1 MPKTSASKLQS
12 LRESRTLNPAPESV
26 RHPAFAES
34 VFFDPNDLLQVKYEM
49 LRALEIDGQSIAG
62 TAEAFGLSR
71 PTVYEAKANFE
82 SKGLLG
88 LLPEKRGPKHPHKLT
103 PEVMKDVARW
113 IMEEPEI
120 DSSRLAARVKER
132 WRVIVHPR
140 TIEKALAREAKRG
153 RPKK

>member
-1 MPKTSASKLQS
+1 MPKTSASKLQA
-12 LRESRTLNPAPESV
+12 LRENGTLNPTPESV
-26 RHPAFAES
+26 RDAVFAES

-49 LRALEIDGQSIAG
+49 LRALEVDGQSIAG
-62 TAEAFGLSR
+62 TAEAFGVSR

-82 SKGLLG
+82 TKGLLG

-103 PEVMKDVARW
+103 PEVMKVVARW
-113 IMEEPEI
+113 ILEEPEI
-120 DSSRLAARVKER
+120 DSSTLATRVKER
-132 WRVIVHPR
+132 WRVTVHPR